1 MKKLRVFQ
9 AFKTTGS
16 RRSLLPHAKRR
27 TVPGLFPKNL
37 GTVLLFLLML
47 PYLITSL
54 FGNLGEGNWGVAGS
68 EKEGN
73 SYEGAYF
80 VSNTTVYGNENIPL
94 EIYVA
99 DRLSR
104 SIDENFEMEA
114 AKAQA
119 VLIRSGLMASLY
131 QSGET
136 LGEGKEIEVTDTG
149 YGSLPVSE
157 LAARAAVQTK
167 GVCLMYQGRP
177 VNGSYFAVSNGATR
191 NGEELLLTEYPYLK
205 SVLCS
210 RDFLSED
217 YASSVSFGRGEF
229 DRLWQ
234 QIPSSGEE
242 SSAWMAEKERLEA
255 ERAEAEKA
263 LGDIS
268 IWRDSVGYVLYLE
281 RGGKFVT
288 GEQFRDNFHLA
299 SASFH
304 LNEEDGKVVAAVKGA
319 GHGLGMSQFAANEM
333 AKEGTDYIGI
343 LEYFFKDVTFTKF
356 E

>member
-1 MKKLRVFQ
+1 MP
-9 AFKTTGS
+9 S
-16 RRSLLPHAKRR
+16 CSKRR
-27 TVPGLFPKNL
+27 IVPGLFPKNL
-37 GTVLLFLLML
+37 GTILLFLLML

-54 FGNLGEGNWGVAGS
+54 FGNLREGNWEECSSFGEGSSYGGIYFVGNTTALGS
-68 EKEGN
+68 E
-73 SYEGAYF
+73 
-80 VSNTTVYGNENIPL
+80 TIPL

-104 SIDENFEMEA
+104 SIDQGFELEA

-136 LGEGKEIEVTDTG
+136 LGGKRKIEVTDEG
-149 YGSLPVSE
+149 YGSVTVPEIASLAVS
-157 LAARAAVQTK
+157 QTK
-167 GVCLMYQGRP
+167 GVCLMYQDRP

-191 NGEELLLTEYPYLK
+191 NGDELSLTEYPYLK

-210 RDFLSED
+210 RDFLSAD
-217 YASSVSFGRGEF
+217 YTSSVSLRDSEF

-234 QIPSSGEE
+234 QVPSIESGIPSEKREE
-242 SSAWMAEKERLEA
+242 LEKGK
-255 ERAEAEKA
+255 AEAEKE

-281 RGGKFVT
+281 RGGKFVS
-288 GEQFRDNFHLA
+288 GEQFRDSFHLA

-304 LNEEDGKVVAAVKGA
+304 LNEENGEVVITVKGA
-319 GHGLGMSQFAANEM
+319 GHGLGMSQFGANEM
-333 AKEGTDYIGI
+333 AREGTDYMGI
-343 LEYFFKDVTFTKF
+343 LEYFFKDVTFTKI